1 MIKRAREGGGPALLE
16 CKMIRFF
23 GHFEGDAQT
32 YKAKGENDFN
42 RENRDCLKLFTARVT
57 SAGMVS
63 DAEIALI
70 DREVAQ
76 HSSMTPSPRPRARRC
91 RPRAIS

>member
-1 MIKRAREGGGPALLE
+1 
-16 CKMIRFF
+16 MIRFF

-57 SAGMVS
+57 SAGMIS

-70 DREVAQ
+70 DREVATLIDDAVA
-76 HSSMTPSPRPRARRC
+76 SAKGAPRC